1 MLHIL
6 QTTEHQDLHK
16 CLQLLILSLVNV
28 ANVCTW
34 LVTCND
40 PTYVE
45 TPPPRSEN
53 VQGICRIIRRRRQK
67 REPLTHQL
75 LIHLYSGHTQMTQFL
90 VDIETTETPKL
101 VFDKSQLCKV
111 AKV

>member
-40 PTYVE
+40 LGNDPTYVE

-53 VQGICRIIRRRRQK
+53 VQRICRIK
-67 REPLTHQL
+67 GGVPGT
-75 LIHLYSGHTQMTQFL
+75 
-90 VDIETTETPKL
+90 DAPKIQAL
-101 VFDKSQLCKV
+101 PELG
-111 AKV
+111 